1 MIKKTAT
8 IIGSG
13 SHCRS
18 IIGILNQTNEY
29 KILEI
34 LDLFFE
40 SESSEKILNIP
51 VKPINKLETYKKMDD
66 IDIFLAIGDN
76 NLRKSWYEKL
86 INKFN
91 LPNLIS
97 PSALIDK
104 NATLGIS
111 NVICSNA
118 YIGPEASI
126 GNNNIINSGSIIEH
140 EAKISDHC
148 HAGPASVI
156 CGRSKVARN
165 CFLGANST
173 IIENIKIAE
182 NTIIGAGSTLVNSI
196 LNKNGIYTGSPAKL
210 HRENK

>member
-1 MIKKTAT
+1 MIKKTAI

-13 SHCRS
+13 SHCRA

-29 KILEI
+29 NIIEI

-40 SESSEKILNIP
+40 SGTSEKILNIP
-51 VKPINKLETYKKMDD
+51 VASIEKLETYKKKDG
-66 IDIFLAIGDN
+66 INIFLAIGDN
-76 NLRKSWYEKL
+76 NLRKSWFDRV
-86 INKFN
+86 INEFD

-97 PSALIDK
+97 PAALIDK

-118 YIGPEASI
+118 YLGPEVSL

-140 EAKISDHC
+140 EVKISNHC
-148 HAGPASVI
+148 HAAPASVI
-156 CGRSKVARN
+156 CGRSKLASN

-173 IIENIKIAE
+173 VVENIKIAE
-182 NTIIGAGSTLVNSI
+182 NTIIGAGSTLVDSI
-196 LNKNGIYTGSPAKL
+196 LNKNGVYIGSPAKL
-210 HRENK
+210 YREKK